1 MVVAFASLQN
11 KPRVQVPV
19 FVATSAI
26 PSPCGGRKATQPCRS
41 PHVAPIGAAATAAV
55 AALVAVVP
63 TAVAR
68 SLKVRGARW
77 RRRCEAAR
85 RCAYRKGFVSME
97 RPLLDN
103 LVTSLVKTVE
113 TAELGRVSAV
123 AESPSDLNGGWAG
136 EPRAWADEA
145 SFTQRISK
153 LSQVGPLAQA
163 KQFIADT
170 LAGDYDR
177 EAVSTLIRS
186 RIAANKVM
194 MFSFSTCPFCLRA
207 KQIIREDYG
216 EAVEIYECDIE
227 AEGYAVR
234 AELGRLTG
242 RTSMPSTW
250 LGPDVLLG
258 GCNDGGLGGVAT
270 LDRQGKL
277 APLLAERSQQ
287 IDPLAGVL
295 GWLWNPGSGS
305 GTQAVAAMKRELLA
319 ACTEAPKNGVGATP
333 AQQKNV
339 WAAALKLQNKCPV
352 QPARKPLLGVWELAY
367 CTNQGGSSGKLGPF
381 VGDVTQT
388 FLDDCRF
395 INAVEL
401 GPLRVALEAEWDVVN
416 DTRIRVSFR
425 EMAFSLLGMELF
437 RKPAKGKG
445 VWEQCYVDSNLR
457 VMKTPSVFVLR
468 KKRG

>member
-1 MVVAFASLQN
+1 
-11 KPRVQVPV
+11 
-19 FVATSAI
+19 
-26 PSPCGGRKATQPCRS
+26 
-41 PHVAPIGAAATAAV
+41 
-55 AALVAVVP
+55 
-63 TAVAR
+63 
-68 SLKVRGARW
+68 
-77 RRRCEAAR
+77 
-85 RCAYRKGFVSME
+85 ME
-97 RPLLDN
+97 RPVLDN

-113 TAELGRVSAV
+113 TVELGRVKAA
-123 AESPSDLNGGWAG
+123 AESPSELNGGWAG
-136 EPRAWADEA
+136 EPRAWADDT
-145 SFTQRISK
+145 SLTQRISK

-170 LAGDYDR
+170 LAGDYDS
-177 EAVSTLIRS
+177 EAVSNLIQS

-207 KQIIREDYG
+207 KQILREDYG
-216 EAVEIYECDIE
+216 ESLEVYECDLE
-227 AEGYAVR
+227 ADGYAVR

-277 APLLAERSQQ
+277 APLLAERTQQ
-287 IDPLAGVL
+287 LDPLAGVPL
-295 GWLWNPGSGS
+295 AGVFGWLWKPENGSGS
-305 GTQAVAAMKRELLA
+305 QVVAAMKRELLA
-319 ACTEAPKNGVGATP
+319 ACAEAPKNGVGATP
-333 AQQKNV
+333 ARQEKV
-339 WAAALKLQNKCPV
+339 WAAALKLQSECPE

-367 CTNQGGSSGKLGPF
+367 STNEGGSSGKVGPF
-381 VGDVTQT
+381 IGDVTQT
-388 FLDDCRF
+388 FLDERRF
-395 INAVEL
+395 VNAVEL
-401 GPLRVALEAEWDVVN
+401 GPLRVALEAERDVVDDSN
-416 DTRIRVSFR
+416 IRVSFK

>member
-1 MVVAFASLQN
+1 MG
-11 KPRVQVPV
+11 
-19 FVATSAI
+19 T
-26 PSPCGGRKATQPCRS
+26 
-41 PHVAPIGAAATAAV
+41 
-55 AALVAVVP
+55 
-63 TAVAR
+63 
-68 SLKVRGARW
+68 
-77 RRRCEAAR
+77 
-85 RCAYRKGFVSME
+85 
-97 RPLLDN
+97 
-103 LVTSLVKTVE
+103 
-113 TAELGRVSAV
+113 
-123 AESPSDLNGGWAG
+123 
-136 EPRAWADEA
+136 WADEA
-145 SFTQRISK
+145 SLTQRISK

-163 KQFIADT
+163 KQFIADS

-177 EAVSTLIRS
+177 ETVSALIRS

-216 EAVEIYECDIE
+216 EAIEVYECDLE
-227 AEGYAVR
+227 ADGYAVR

-258 GCNDGGLGGVAT
+258 GCNDGGLGGVAA

-277 APLLAERSQQ
+277 APLLAERTQQ
-287 IDPLAGVL
+287 LNPLAGVL
-295 GWLWNPGSGS
+295 GWLWNPGSNS

-319 ACTEAPKNGVGATP
+319 ACKDTPKNGVGATQ
-333 AQQKNV
+333 AQQDNV
-339 WAAALKLQNKCPV
+339 WAAALTLQNECLA

-367 CTNQGGSSGKLGPF
+367 STNEGGSSGKLGPF

-388 FLDDCRF
+388 FLDDRRF

-401 GPLRVALEAEWDVVN
+401 GPLRVALEAEREVVD

>member
-1 MVVAFASLQN
+1 
-11 KPRVQVPV
+11 
-19 FVATSAI
+19 
-26 PSPCGGRKATQPCRS
+26 
-41 PHVAPIGAAATAAV
+41 
-55 AALVAVVP
+55 
-63 TAVAR
+63 
-68 SLKVRGARW
+68 
-77 RRRCEAAR
+77 
-85 RCAYRKGFVSME
+85 ME
-97 RPLLDN
+97 RPVLDN
-103 LVTSLVKTVE
+103 LVTSFVKAVE
-113 TAELGRVSAV
+113 TAELGRVSAA
-123 AESPSDLNGGWAG
+123 AETPSELNGGWAG
-136 EPRAWADEA
+136 EPRAWANDA
-145 SFTQRISK
+145 SLTQRISQ

-170 LAGDYDR
+170 LAGDYDPK
-177 EAVSTLIRS
+177 AVSTLIQS

-207 KQIIREDYG
+207 KQILQEDYG
-216 EAVEIYECDIE
+216 EAVEVYECDLE
-227 AEGYAVR
+227 ADGYAVR

-270 LDRQGKL
+270 LDRQGNL
-277 APLLAERSQQ
+277 APLLAERAQQ
-287 IDPLAGVL
+287 LDPLAGLL

-305 GTQAVAAMKRELLA
+305 GSQAVASLKRELLA
-319 ACTEAPKNGVGATP
+319 ACAEAPKNGVGAAP
-333 AQQKNV
+333 GQQDKV
-339 WAAALKLQNKCPV
+339 WAVALKLQSECPA

-367 CTNQGGSSGKLGPF
+367 CTSQGGSGGKLGPF

-388 FLDDCRF
+388 FLDDRRF

-401 GPLRVALEAEWDVVN
+401 GPLRVALEAERDVLS
-416 DTRIRVSFR
+416 DTSIQVSFT

-457 VMKTPSVFVLR
+457 VMKAPSVFVLR